1 MDETFPHLRIQ
12 REEPVNEKRP
22 GTYMPPKPPSD
33 PASHGHG
40 LQQQLET
47 AIAQVAEDQGGFDDR
62 RLFRFT
68 VQKGFDP
75 DDVAKIADADVR
87 NDIEVISQEA
97 DEIVLAFVS
106 EAALESFEALLTT
119 LAEGGVPT
127 NQQVFFA
134 LRGIDGWRPQD
145 RMGWALRTEGFPE
158 QETFN
163 LDIELWPLEDNPP
176 EREALWR
183 AFEEWL
189 AEKDIAKLDSVKQ
202 PGLTLFRVRCD
213 RKQAESLLHHR
224 DVRTV
229 DLPPRYGI
237 ELHLR
242 VTDIQDLGDIP
253 GPPENAPAVTVL
265 DSGMATGHPLLA
277 PAIGEAAR
285 FLPGEDESDENGHGT
300 LIGGLALYGD
310 VETRLRDGR
319 FVPSLRLFSGRI
331 LDRNNENETGFV
343 ENHIDEAVRYFRSQ
357 YGCRVFNL
365 SFGDRNKPYRGGHVR
380 GLAFVL
386 DTLSRELG
394 VLFVVS
400 AGNVTGSQLLGS
412 EWRARYPEYLREA
425 PWTIC
430 DPAPALNAL
439 TVGSLARHDQTTNS
453 QRFSGDPSEV
463 PISRFNQP
471 SPFTRHGPSIGGAIK
486 PELVAYGG
494 NWALNTRVEPNVIVP
509 NSGLGEL
516 STHWRYAAEGRLF
529 SDDSGTSFSAPHV
542 AYLASMLHYEVPE
555 AGADLMRAL
564 LVAHAKIPGESLDL
578 LGSDAATE
586 VCGYGKVD
594 PAALFR
600 SLENHVSVIAEAQ
613 IANKRHHFYEVPL
626 PEDFLSTGRRQRDL
640 TVALAYTPYVRST
653 RIDYKA
659 SRIDF
664 KVVTAIDLDY
674 VSTMFN
680 KATTKEAYQ
689 RIPELLGRG
698 IGGQQRGKGTV
709 QSATWRFRQFNSK
722 SVLRQK
728 RLFVVVTRND
738 FPWGENHSSAEEH
751 YALVVALRD
760 PENEEAR
767 LYTQIRA
774 RLQAR
779 ARARV

>member
-12 REEPVNEKRP
+12 REEKINEKRP
-22 GTYMPPKPPSD
+22 GTFPPPKPPSD
-33 PASHGHG
+33 PASHGRG
-40 LQQQLET
+40 LQQRLET
-47 AIAQVAEDQGGFDDR
+47 AKAQVTEDQGGFDDR

-68 VQKGFDP
+68 VQKGFNP
-75 DDVAKIADADVR
+75 DDLEKIADADVR
-87 NDIEVISQEA
+87 KDIEVISQEG

-119 LAEGGVPT
+119 LVEGGAPT

-213 RKQAESLLHHR
+213 RTQAEGLLHHR

-237 ELHLR
+237 EHHLR

-265 DSGMATGHPLLA
+265 DSGLATGHPLLA
-277 PAIGEAAR
+277 PAIGEAAS
-285 FLPGEDESDENGHGT
+285 FLPGEDEADENGHGT

-343 ENHIDEAVRYFRSQ
+343 ENQIDEAVRYFRSQ

-365 SFGDRNKPYRGGHVR
+365 SFGDRNKPYLGGHVK

-400 AGNVTGSQLLGS
+400 AGNATGSQLLGW

-425 PWTIC
+425 PWAIC
-430 DPAPALNAL
+430 DPAPALNVL

-542 AYLASMLHYEVPE
+542 AYLVP
-555 AGADLMRAL
+555 G
-564 LVAHAKIPGESLDL
+564 P
-578 LGSDAATE
+578 
-586 VCGYGKVD
+586 KVHLN
-594 PAALFR
+594 LF
-600 SLENHVSVIAEAQ
+600 L
-613 IANKRHHFYEVPL
+613 
-626 PEDFLSTGRRQRDL
+626 
-640 TVALAYTPYVRST
+640 
-653 RIDYKA
+653 YK
-659 SRIDF
+659 
-664 KVVTAIDLDY
+664 
-674 VSTMFN
+674 
-680 KATTKEAYQ
+680 
-689 RIPELLGRG
+689 
-698 IGGQQRGKGTV
+698 
-709 QSATWRFRQFNSK
+709 
-722 SVLRQK
+722 
-728 RLFVVVTRND
+728 
-738 FPWGENHSSAEEH
+738 
-751 YALVVALRD
+751 
-760 PENEEAR
+760 
-767 LYTQIRA
+767 
-774 RLQAR
+774 
-779 ARARV
+779 